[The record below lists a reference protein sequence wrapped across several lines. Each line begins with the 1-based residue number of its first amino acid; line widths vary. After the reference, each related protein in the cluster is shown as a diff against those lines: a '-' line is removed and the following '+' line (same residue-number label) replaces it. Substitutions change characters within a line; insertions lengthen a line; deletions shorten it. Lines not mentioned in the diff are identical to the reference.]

1 MTFSDDMS
9 QLLVVLHGANLNL
22 LGERP
27 AAHYGTLRLAELEES
42 ITGVARA
49 HGWKCV
55 CHQTNHE
62 GEFIDLVQRYRHAGA
77 LLVNPCA
84 WTHYSYAIRV
94 ALEVVSGP
102 IAEVHL
108 SDITKREAWRAQ
120 SVIADVVQIRVS
132 GRGPAGYEDAV
143 KRYSNWR
150 EGE

>member
-9 QLLVVLHGANLNL
+9 RLLVVLHGANLNL

-27 AAHYGTLRLAELEES
+27 AAHYGTLRLAELEERV
-42 ITGVARA
+42 TGVARA

-77 LLVNPCA
+77 LLVNPGA
-84 WTHYSYAIRV
+84 WTHYSYAIRD

-143 KRYSNWR
+143 KALL
-150 EGE
+150 ELAGG